1 MKRLK
6 KLWRRKTRFWQRK
19 ISKRLQKLARKIRQN
34 RVALQRLIWP
44 KTLKS
49 HPLSKALRPVFE
61 SRRVKR
67 ILGVILILFVFSAG
81 QMGFEVAAFKD
92 SWDKKNLELTAL
104 PAADLPVKTM
114 VGLQKP
120 LENFLIT
127 QRFWFFHRAVDL
139 AAPSGTEIR
148 PLMQGKILSVNQGGW
163 PWGKAVWVDHGSDLV
178 SFYAHLSEIDVV
190 EDEEVT
196 MTTVIGK
203 VGSTGHSTGDH
214 LHLEVYQ
221 NGEALDPLTLLNQN

>member
-6 KLWRRKTRFWQRK
+6 KLWRRKIGFGQKKITKCLRK
-19 ISKRLQKLARKIRQN
+19 QARKIRQN
-34 RVALQRLIWP
+34 AAILKRLIWP

-49 HPLSKALRPVFE
+49 HPLSKALRPIFE

-67 ILGVILILFVFSAG
+67 ILGVILVFFVFSVG
-81 QMGFEVAAFKD
+81 QMSISVAAFREN
-92 SWDKKNLELTAL
+92 WDEKNLELTAL
-104 PAADLPVKTM
+104 PVAEQPVKTV

-120 LENFLIT
+120 FDNFLIT

-139 AAPSGTEIR
+139 AAPGGTEIK
-148 PLMQGKILSVNQGGW
+148 PLMQGKILSINQGGW
-163 PWGKAVWVDHGSDLV
+163 PWGKAVWVDHGSDLI
-178 SFYAHLSEIDVV
+178 SFYAHLSEVDVQ
-190 EDEEVT
+190 EDQEVT
-196 MTTVIGK
+196 TETTIGK

-221 NGEALDPLTLLNQN
+221 NDEALDPLTLFNQ